1 MSIQTLIDFDSS
13 LCYNP
18 YKLERLYFLLGHK
31 MAKSLYDTLE
41 VSEGASSDEIK
52 KAYRKLARKYHP
64 DVNKE
69 PEAEEKFKE
78 INAAYEV
85 LSDPEKK
92 AQYDQFGDSMFGGQN
107 FHDFARGQG
116 QNVNL
121 DEILRQMFGG
131 GGAGG
136 FGGAS
141 GFGQGGF
148 GGGFG
153 GFDEPDLDLQA
164 QITIPFDVA
173 ILGGKQNSG
182 SFDVKIPEG
191 IKDGQKIRA
200 RGKGKS
206 YHGQVGDL
214 IIKIN
219 VADSPEYE
227 RDEFTLTKTFDVP
240 LKTALFGGKVEIKTI
255 HKDITL
261 KVPQNTKQNQKFR
274 VKELGV
280 LNRKAGTKGDLH
292 LKANI
297 VLPKVEDL
305 DEDLINLLQEKLPEN

>member
-1 MSIQTLIDFDSS
+1 
-13 LCYNP
+13 
-18 YKLERLYFLLGHK
+18 
-31 MAKSLYDTLE
+31 MAKSLYETLE
-41 VSEGASSDEIK
+41 INDNASADEIK

-64 DVNKE
+64 DVNKDKD
-69 PEAEEKFKE
+69 AEEKFKE

-92 AQYDQFGDSMFGGQN
+92 QQYDQFGDQMFGGQN

-116 QNVNL
+116 QNVDL

-131 GGAGG
+131 GRAG
-136 FGGAS
+136 FGSSSFG
-141 GFGQGGF
+141 GQGGF
-148 GGGFG
+148 GGFGNQGFAQ
-153 GFDEPDLDLQA
+153 PDLDTQA
-164 QITIPFDVA
+164 QITIAFDVSV
-173 ILGGKQNSG
+173 LGGKQHISLNND
-182 SFDVKIPEG
+182 SFDIKIPEG

-200 RGKGKS
+200 KGKGKS
-206 YHGQVGDL
+206 YQGQKGDL

-219 VADSPEYE
+219 VAQSPEYE
-227 RDEFTLTKTFDVP
+227 RDEFTLTKSFDIP

-280 LNRKAGTKGDLH
+280 LNRKAGAKGDLY

-297 VLPKVEDL
+297 VLPKVDEL
-305 DEDLINLLQEKLPEN
+305 DEDLVKALEEKLPETI